1 MTLTVTIREA
11 EARFSEL
18 IAKAEAGEDIIIAR
32 GAEPVVQ
39 LSPVGDPA
47 RRRAAVEAM
56 LRERD
61 DGARKTVTLE
71 EALAWRREGHRY

>member
-18 IAKAEAGEDIIIAR
+18 IAKAETGEDIIIAR

-39 LSPVGDPA
+39 LSPLGDPA
-47 RRRAAVEAM
+47 RRRAAVEAI